1 MIVGR
6 RPAMFAQG
14 WTKKRN
20 PAILRDHCGIYCLE
34 AVHFFIM
41 LVMLVV
47 IICVFSR
54 KIYAEKA
61 DSVKLVPDDE
71 VSYNEERC
79 RDVLQKIFDGN
90 TEDLSISVLSG
101 DECFDLAR
109 ESITLYEDG
118 DFLFAVIDPS
128 GGMQKIEGTRAYSL
142 DGGRVWHV
150 GNFYARSGLGDMYIL
165 DRKILMVDGIHGVS
179 ATGTYTFP
187 RISLDYGKTY
197 ALSLTCSNVEKIT
210 ALPFIQQD
218 YSTYCYPRVN
228 RIDRKLNRMEISY
241 YLKSFP
247 SYGEAE
253 TEFYRQVIRLSDFA
267 VLEEKDLYG
276 LGSIAEEYDR
286 SGCIFTDSSSERLAE
301 KEIRT
306 RFLNECCIAG
316 QKGTANEI
324 RLAINEIYAKK
335 GYDFSGTDYESYFSS
350 KSWYEPVPGK
360 VISEGDLTSV
370 EKANIDLLVEI
381 EKTYQNMIEE

>member
-1 MIVGR
+1 MKT
-6 RPAMFAQG
+6 QG
-14 WTKKRN
+14 CTKKRK

-61 DSVKLVPDDE
+61 DSVKLVPEDG

-142 DGGRVWHV
+142 DGGRVWYV
-150 GNFYARSGLGDMYIL
+150 GAFHARSGLGDMYIL
-165 DRKILMVDGIHGVS
+165 DRKILMVDGIHGVGP
-179 ATGTYTFP
+179 TGTYTFP
-187 RISLDYGKTY
+187 RISFDYGKTY
-197 ALSLTCSNVEKIT
+197 PLTITCSNVEKIT

-218 YSTYCYPRVN
+218 YNAYCYPRV
-228 RIDRKLNRMEISY
+228 RSIDRKQNRMEISY
-241 YLKSFP
+241 FMKSFP
-247 SYGEAE
+247 AHEEAE
-253 TEFYRQVIRLSDFA
+253 TEFYRQSVSLSDFA
-267 VLEEKDLYG
+267 VLEETDLYG
-276 LGSIAEEYDR
+276 LSPIAE
-286 SGCIFTDSSSERLAE
+286 
-301 KEIRT
+301 
-306 RFLNECCIAG
+306 
-316 QKGTANEI
+316 
-324 RLAINEIYAKK
+324 
-335 GYDFSGTDYESYFSS
+335 
-350 KSWYEPVPGK
+350 
-360 VISEGDLTSV
+360 
-370 EKANIDLLVEI
+370 
-381 EKTYQNMIEE
+381 